1 MDSSWSRLALII
13 VTARMTIVVMTI
25 TVADQVTDIKREK
38 VEEENFKE
46 GFFFWLD
53 IEMSSLYTSLVF
65 LTLGMLERFRL

>member
-1 MDSSWSRLALII
+1 
-13 VTARMTIVVMTI
+13 MTI
-25 TVADQVTDIKREK
+25 TVANQVTDIKREK

-65 LTLGMLERFRL
+65 LILGMLERFRL